1 MQSERQLN
9 ERPNYNRIIFFGIQ
23 SADAPTK
30 RNIFKIY
37 TTRAQCTHTNIIHIF
52 AHTQFQWRSD
62 ETDVSYEHCLSAT
75 FRNPVSKFTFQ
86 TTHGKPADSLFKNNA
101 FRSSSEGQLIL
112 KKVLFGASFR
122 ILSNLYHIGLVF
134 RVKNASCWW
143 LLFSSC
149 GYMAT
154 STTTRI
160 D

>member
-9 ERPNYNRIIFFGIQ
+9 ERPNYNRIIFLGFNQQMRLRIETSVRYIRRAHNAHIYQ
-23 SADAPTK
+23 HHTHICAHSIPMK
-30 RNIFKIY
+30 VRRNWCFI
-37 TTRAQCTHTNIIHIF
+37 C
-52 AHTQFQWRSD
+52 
-62 ETDVSYEHCLSAT
+62 CLSAT

-86 TTHGKPADSLFKNNA
+86 TTHGKPADSLCKNNA
-101 FRSSSEGQLIL
+101 FRSSSEGQRIL

-122 ILSNLYHIGLVF
+122 ILSNLYHIGLVL

-154 STTTRI
+154 STKTRI